1 MSGMTMEKRVADL
14 EKLAESMAPLP
25 SQVGKLTERVSAV
38 EGRLESVEGRLGSVE
53 GRLGSV
59 EGRLGSAEE
68 RLGSVESQ
76 IVHLRADMT
85 AGFSA
90 VRGEMAALK
99 HELREDIAA
108 QGRDTA
114 AGFLQVGSELRGLH
128 LKLDRLLLKGQ

>member
-25 SQVGKLTERVSAV
+25 SQVGKLT
-38 EGRLESVEGRLGSVE
+38 
-53 GRLGSV
+53 
-59 EGRLGSAEE
+59 E